1 MQSDAP
7 FDCLIIGGGPAGLV
21 AATYLSRFRRRT
33 LVIDAGESRA
43 AIIPKTRNVPGFPDG
58 IGGAPLLDLMR
69 THAARYGAE
78 IASSSVLEV
87 TRRGS
92 VFEVDTALRQIS
104 ARTILI
110 ASGAKNIEL
119 AFPDHDRAVK
129 QGLLRYC
136 PICDAFEVID
146 QRIAIIGNSSRS
158 AAEREFLFT
167 YSKHVT
173 LFAAGEDALEKM
185 EADGAGVL
193 DIARSVR
200 IGDGAILIQ
209 TDTGEHRFDTI
220 YSCLGMK
227 PRSHV
232 AKRVGVALDETGAV
246 ITDKHQRTN
255 VPFVYAAGDVVS
267 ALDQIAVASGHAAIA
282 ATAIHNDLRKA

>member
-1 MQSDAP
+1 MKNDAP

-21 AATYLSRFRRRT
+21 AATYLGRFRRRA
-33 LVIDAGESRA
+33 LVVDAGDSRA
-43 AIIPKTRNVPGFPDG
+43 GIIPKTRNVPGFPDG
-58 IGGAPLLDLMR
+58 VDGALLLYLMR
-69 THAARYGAE
+69 KHAVRYGAE
-78 IASSSVLEV
+78 LASSSVSDI

-92 VFEVDTALRQIS
+92 VFVVETALRHYS
-104 ARTILI
+104 AQTILI

-119 AFPDHDRAVK
+119 DFPDHDAAVK

-158 AAEREFLFT
+158 AAEREFLQT
-167 YSKHVT
+167 YSNHVT
-173 LFAAGEDALEKM
+173 LFAADEASRATMK
-185 EADGAGVL
+185 ADGAGELV
-193 DIARSVR
+193 IARGVR

-209 TDTGEHRFDTI
+209 SDAGEHRFDTI

-227 PRSHV
+227 PRSDV
-232 AKRVGVALDETGAV
+232 AECLGVALDNTRAV

-255 VPFVYAAGDVVS
+255 VPFIYAAGDVVA